1 MDSVNN
7 GILTDKNKKSLQDA
21 LEGFGVV
28 GADLKEGRG
37 TLGKLLTD
45 ESIYNN
51 LDDLTSDL
59 KGNPWKLL
67 YRPKPK

>member
-1 MDSVNN
+1 MFDMRKQPYV
-7 GILTDKNKKSLQDA
+7 LTTLS
-21 LEGFGVV
+21 GFGVV
-28 GADLKEGRG
+28 GMDLKEGRG

-59 KGNPWKLL
+59 KSNPWKLL
-67 YRPKPK
+67 YRPKTKE